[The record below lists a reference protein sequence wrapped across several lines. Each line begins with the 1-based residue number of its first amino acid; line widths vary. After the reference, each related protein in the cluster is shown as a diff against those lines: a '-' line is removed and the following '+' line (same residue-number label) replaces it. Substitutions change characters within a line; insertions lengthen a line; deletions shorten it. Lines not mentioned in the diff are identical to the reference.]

1 MSTTTG
7 RNELKN
13 KLRAKLEERK
23 INRSTKETKE
33 KILTKTLKKMNID
46 KEKLK
51 KDMEEVKKQG
61 GLSFNLNK

>member
-1 MSTTTG
+1 MSTTTD

-13 KLRAKLEERK
+13 KLRYTLEERK

-51 KDMEEVKKQG
+51 VDMEEVRKQG
-61 GLSFNLNK
+61 GLSINLNK